1 MSLSDETIDLAYRL
15 FLGRAPSPGCL
26 AHVRKSALT
35 FEELRMMLIRSR
47 EFARVYEAARRP
59 VPDRPGGLPTLVHL
73 HIPKTA
79 GTSLND
85 KLLPLY
91 RPDERIDAHAG
102 DITRRLREM
111 PSRDRA
117 RLRLIAGH
125 CAHGIHRLLTP
136 PVLYMVILRRPGARI
151 YSYYRFIMRTAVP
164 PELQGLVDRQ
174 PDFGDFLMMA
184 DEVPSLRIEL
194 DNGQVRRIAGHMG
207 EMTVDGAML
216 DKAWR
221 HMMADD
227 LLFGL
232 TENFGAFL
240 ECLAERGILPDATP
254 LRANAAP
261 KAARFEAARA
271 ALTPDQADRLA
282 RFTHWDDLLYA
293 RAAAH
298 LSGTESLPD
307 APALPEVAQR

>member
-1 MSLSDETIDLAYRL
+1 
-15 FLGRAPSPGCL
+15 
-26 AHVRKSALT
+26 
-35 FEELRMMLIRSR
+35 
-47 EFARVYEAARRP
+47 
-59 VPDRPGGLPTLVHL
+59 LPTLVHL

-91 RPDERIDAHAG
+91 RPEHRIDAHAG

-111 PSRDRA
+111 APEDRA

-136 PVLYMVILRRPGARI
+136 PVLYMAILRQPGARI

-164 PELQGLVDRQ
+164 PELQRLVARQ
-174 PDFGDFLMMA
+174 PDFGTFLMLA

-207 EMTVDGAML
+207 EMPVDRAML
-216 DKAWR
+216 EKAWR
-221 HMMADD
+221 HMTADD
-227 LLFGL
+227 MLFGL
-232 TENFGAFL
+232 TEDFGAFL
-240 ECLAERGILPDATP
+240 EVLAARGILADATP

-261 KAARFEAARA
+261 EAARFEAARD
-271 ALTPDQADRLA
+271 ALSSVQADRLA
-282 RFTHWDDLLYA
+282 AFTRWDNLLYT
-293 RAAAH
+293 RATAH
-298 LSGTESLPD
+298 LARPGTE
-307 APALPEVAQR
+307 APGAPMAGPVLTEAAQR